1 MSYNISPKKQVLKRL
16 FDLFFSF
23 LGLVILFPV
32 ILLAFLIS
40 SYDTKSNGFFTQIRI
55 GQFGKKFKLL
65 KIKTMKPNNENK
77 TNITTALDNRITKTG
92 RLFRKLKI
100 DELPQLFNVL
110 KGDMSFVGPRPDVPG
125 YADKLIGIERN
136 ILNIKPGITGL
147 ASLKYAE
154 EEEILAS
161 VPNPQEYNDKVIFPD
176 KVRINLNYINNY
188 TLKLDVQI
196 IFKTIFK
203 KYNLKYE

>member
-1 MSYNISPKKQVLKRL
+1 MNYSISPSKLLVKRL

-23 LGLVILFPV
+23 LGLVILFPL

-40 SYDTKSNGFFTQIRI
+40 SYETKSNGFFTQIRI
-55 GQFGKKFKLL
+55 GQYGRKFKLL
-65 KIKTMKPNNENK
+65 KIKTMKPNNENN

-125 YADKLIGIERN
+125 YADKLKGEERN
-136 ILNIKPGITGL
+136 ILNIRPGITGL
-147 ASLKYAE
+147 ASLKYSNE
-154 EEEILAS
+154 ENILAS
-161 VPNPQEYNDKVIFPD
+161 VSNPKEYNDKVIFPD
-176 KVRINLNYINNY
+176 KVRINLNYIKNY
-188 TLKLDVQI
+188 TFKLDLQI
-196 IFKTIFK
+196 IFKTIFR
-203 KYNLKYE
+203 KYNFNYE